1 MVQEGI
7 YALTINLRIKRGYT
21 GILVGQCKEFPAI
34 IVQAK
39 TLFEIKKE
47 IFDAF
52 EGYFKA
58 FPEKIQTALEKKY
71 LILIENQE
79 QKENMDKKIGSQEYG
94 MVKNQEQ
101 LQKLPEQQIGLTEQ
115 QIGNEWQ
122 ETKFENFI
130 TVQH

>member
-1 MVQEGI
+1 MIQEGT
-7 YALTINLRIKRGYT
+7 YALTVNFRIKRGYT

-39 TLFEIKKE
+39 TLFDMKKE

-52 EGYFKA
+52 KGYFKA

-79 QKENMDKKIGSQEYG
+79 QKDNTDKRIESQEFR
-94 MVKNQEQ
+94 MAKSQEQ
-101 LQKLPEQQIGLTEQ
+101 LEKLTEQ

-122 ETKFENFI
+122 ETKIENII
-130 TVQH
+130 TV